1 MMKNTLN
8 WGKIKN
14 GFSGFE
20 KLALLYVKETFQNS
34 SWTATSATR
43 DGNKD
48 AVAIVL
54 GYQACIFEDQKWW
67 MEAKYSNETV
77 NLTRYRLDATIVSAI
92 LEKNVTKIIFVT
104 NLLLKPKTIADLQ
117 NALKLATGYDDIR
130 FICKYDL
137 EYWLF
142 QKPEYMQNFF
152 EPEDCLFDLPELF
165 IVNKAEYYYSS
176 TDILAFKESL
186 QLLQKDIPYRM
197 HFSVYSPVEK
207 NSRLVSNSSFSG
219 IKILSDRNVR
229 LYPGENRITV
239 DFKLSGKFPGK
250 RRKIYNSDP
259 LFKIE
264 GQPVISEKYITVSEN
279 TGEYVA
285 LEYQE
290 RILRYLKNFL
300 KKFHEENIFKIYE
313 IIGNSGSGKS
323 FIANNFLQLKA
334 CRKDGV
340 YYFEFSNSS
349 ADNMI
354 ALVNLIIYIHFP
366 YLAADDVDIDYIN
379 TLYHRNYISVRLK
392 KLIENRSDFEEL
404 NKTISDIHTADE
416 IFPVNLYINSRIII
430 LDNVQKLRDI
440 EKDLLIETIQGLYF
454 RKAPVFFLIIEQE
467 SLQDMLYR
475 KLSEKVPVK
484 RLDCQ
489 LESCDIL
496 GHLKK
501 LPFFRVSDDN
511 RMNYQI
517 LFPNIIDLIMYLR
530 YLRDVKD
537 EISNM
542 DDFYLSY
549 HSFINSDIADM
560 YMLDQFNKLFSEDED
575 IRKYCDIIFWSDHG
589 LFQEELNPNKQK
601 MIEKLLSQNLIKYSS
616 NGNIVPCHDIYKIFY
631 QEHFKPLQSDFLL
644 PDQGLTEIT
653 SMISSN
659 LFSITQIYD
668 YSKELRKLIADQKFY
683 TVKYILDN
691 LFQGQNRNLIQNHI
705 GIELYYELYILF
717 AIANTNISR
726 KSSGKNLFEKICNE
740 TANNSNIRIMKVH
753 EEAAWELI
761 NSFYDSLM
769 FQEADENI
777 RELILTLY
785 KMKGL
790 GALHGKLTAN
800 IRYHDVMVIKSLIEA
815 DMGSPVH
822 YIHFAKRHELMIKN
836 NFAYRAETFSVRYAQ
851 AIMRC
856 MPEKAIQLF
865 QNAVKEIERARG
877 SSDKY
882 YLWSA
887 FDYYY
892 MLITFQNDFT
902 ILHKLTD
909 VHEKL
914 KVDYYNDYRKRI
926 AGVAALFFQTGDMEQ
941 GFQYIFSDACVKREM
956 RPRQKAFYYETM
968 ALCEVLQKNY
978 SNASVFLNK
987 AAYIFEDLPEYKDI
1001 VLHNLDILQ
1010 KESFSQNSVKY
1021 CFEKSLDETVY
1032 YLDPRCIW

>member
-1 MMKNTLN
+1 MKNTLD

-20 KLALLYVKETFQNS
+20 KLALLYVKETFANS
-34 SWTATSATR
+34 SWTATSPTR

-54 GYQACIFEDQKWW
+54 GYQAGISEEQKWW

-77 NLTRYRLDATIVSAI
+77 SLTRYRLDATIVSAI

-117 NALKLATGYDDIR
+117 HALMLATGYDDVR

-142 QKPEYMQNFF
+142 RNPQYMKDFF
-152 EPEDCLFDLPELF
+152 EPEDCIFDLPELF

-186 QLLQKDIPYRM
+186 QFLQKAIPYRM

-207 NSRLVSNSSFSG
+207 SGKLVSNSSFSG
-219 IKILSDRNVR
+219 IKILSDRNVH

-239 DFKLSGKFPGK
+239 DFELSGKFPGNRK
-250 RRKIYNSDP
+250 KIYNSNP
-259 LFKIE
+259 LFNIE
-264 GQPVISEKYITVSEN
+264 GQPIISEKFITVSEN
-279 TGEYVA
+279 TGEYVV

-290 RILRYLKNFL
+290 RILKDLEKFL
-300 KKFHEENIFKIYE
+300 KKFYEENIFKIYE

-323 FIANNFLQLKA
+323 FIANNFLQLKD
-334 CRKDGV
+334 CRKNGV

-379 TLYHRNYISVRLK
+379 TLNHKNYISVYLK

-404 NKTISDIHTADE
+404 NKAISDIHSADE
-416 IFPVNLYINSRIII
+416 IFPVNFYINSRIII
-430 LDNVQKLRDI
+430 LDNVQKLRDM
-440 EKDLLIETIQGLYF
+440 EKYLLTETIQGLYL
-454 RKAPVFFLIIEQE
+454 RKAPIFFLVIEQE
-467 SLQDMLYR
+467 SLQDMLYNR
-475 KLSEKVPVK
+475 LSEKVPVK

-489 LESCDIL
+489 LESGDIL
-496 GHLKK
+496 KHLRE
-501 LPFFRVSDDN
+501 LPFFRISNDN
-511 RMNYQI
+511 LMNYQI
-517 LFPNIIDLIMYLR
+517 LFPNIIDLIMYLK
-530 YLRDVKD
+530 YLRDVKE

-542 DDFYLSY
+542 DDLYLSY

-560 YMLDQFNKLFSEDED
+560 YMLDQFNKLFSENEN

-589 LFQEELNPNKQK
+589 LSQEELNQNIIKVIP
-601 MIEKLLSQNLIKYSS
+601 KLLSQNLIKYSA

-668 YSKELRKLIADQKFY
+668 YSQELRKLITEQKFY
-683 TVKYILDN
+683 TVKYILEN
-691 LFQGQNRNLIQNHI
+691 LFQDQNRNFIQNYI

-726 KSSGKNLFEKICNE
+726 KASGKNLFEKICNE

-769 FQEADENI
+769 FQEADEKI

-790 GALHGKLTAN
+790 GALHGRLTAN

-815 DMGSPVH
+815 DTGSSAHYVH
-822 YIHFAKRHELMIKN
+822 FVKRQELMIKN
-836 NFAYRAETFSVRYAQ
+836 NFTYRAETFSVRYAQ
-851 AIMRC
+851 TIMRC
-856 MPEKAIQLF
+856 MPEKALQLF
-865 QNAVKEIERARG
+865 ENAVKEIERTRG
-877 SSDKY
+877 NSDKY

-902 ILHKLTD
+902 VLPKLTN
-909 VHEKL
+909 VHEAL
-914 KVDYYNDYRKRI
+914 KVNYYNDYRKRI
-926 AGVAALFFQTGDMEQ
+926 PGIATLFFQTGDMEQ

-956 RPRQKAFYYETM
+956 RPRQRAFYYETM
-968 ALCEVLQKNY
+968 AFSEALQKNY
-978 SNASVFLNK
+978 SNASDFLNK
-987 AAYIFEDLPEYKDI
+987 AADIFENLPEYKDI
-1001 VLHNLDILQ
+1001 VLHNIDILQ
-1010 KESFSQNSVKY
+1010 KESFSQNSIKY
-1021 CFEKSLDETVY
+1021 CFEKSLDENIY

>member
-1 MMKNTLN
+1 MKNTLD

-20 KLALLYVKETFQNS
+20 KLALLYVKETFENS
-34 SWTATSATR
+34 SWTATPATR

-48 AVAIVL
+48 AVAIIL
-54 GYQACIFEDQKWW
+54 GYQAGILEDQKWW

-77 NLTRYRLDATIVSAI
+77 SLTRYRLDATIVSAI
-92 LEKNVTKIIFVT
+92 LEKNVAKIIFIT

-130 FICKYDL
+130 FVCKYDL

-142 QKPEYMQNFF
+142 RKRQYMQDFF
-152 EPEDCLFDLPELF
+152 EPENCIFDLPELF

-186 QLLQKDIPYRM
+186 QFLQKDIPYRM
-197 HFSVYSPVEK
+197 YFSVYSSVKK
-207 NSRLVSNSSFSG
+207 NCKIISNSTFSG
-219 IKILSDRNVR
+219 IKILSDRNIH

-250 RRKIYNSDP
+250 RKKIYNSDP
-259 LFKIE
+259 LFNIE
-264 GQPVISEKYITVSEN
+264 GQPVISEKFITVSEN
-279 TGEYVA
+279 AGEYVV

-290 RILRYLKNFL
+290 RILKDLEKFL

-323 FIANNFLQLKA
+323 FIANNFLQLKD
-334 CRKDGV
+334 CRKTGV

-379 TLYHRNYISVRLK
+379 TLNHENYISVCLK

-404 NKTISDIHTADE
+404 NKTISDIHNADE
-416 IFPVNLYINSRIII
+416 IFPANFHINPRIII
-430 LDNVQKLRDI
+430 LDNVQKLKDM
-440 EKDLLIETIQGLYF
+440 EKYLLTETIQGLYI
-454 RKAPVFFLIIEQE
+454 RKAPIFFLVIEQE
-467 SLQDMLYR
+467 SLQDMFYN

-484 RLDCQ
+484 RLNCG
-489 LESCDIL
+489 LESDDIL
-496 GHLKK
+496 KHLKK
-501 LPFFRVSDDN
+501 LPFFRIENDN
-511 RMNYQI
+511 LMNYQI
-517 LFPNIIDLIMYLR
+517 LFPNIVDLIMYLK
-530 YLRDVKD
+530 YLRDIKE

-542 DDFYLSY
+542 DDLYLSY
-549 HSFINSDIADM
+549 HAFINSDIADI
-560 YMLDQFNKLFSEDED
+560 YMQDQFNKLFSENED

-589 LFQEELNPNKQK
+589 LSQEELNQNIIKV
-601 MIEKLLSQNLIKYSS
+601 IEKLLSQNLIKYNA

-644 PDQGLTEIT
+644 SDRGLTEIT
-653 SMISSN
+653 SMISSG

-668 YSKELRKLIADQKFY
+668 YSKELRKLIIDQKFY
-683 TVKYILDN
+683 TVKYILEN
-691 LFQGQNRNLIQNHI
+691 LFQNQNRNFIQNCI
-705 GIELYYELYILF
+705 GIELYYELYILY

-726 KSSGKNLFEKICNE
+726 KTSGKNLFEKICNE
-740 TANNSNIRIMKVH
+740 TANNYNIRIMKVH
-753 EEAAWELI
+753 EEATWELI

-769 FQEADENI
+769 FQDADKKI
-777 RELILTLY
+777 KELFLTLC
-785 KMKGL
+785 KMKKL
-790 GALHGKLTAN
+790 GALHGKLAVN
-800 IRYHDVMVIKSLIEA
+800 IRYHDVIVIKSLIEA
-815 DMGSPVH
+815 DMGSPLHYVH
-822 YIHFAKRHELMIKN
+822 FVKRQESMTKN
-836 NFAYRAETFSVRYAQ
+836 NFAYRAVTFSVRYAQ
-851 AIMRC
+851 TIMRC

-865 QNAVKEIERARG
+865 ENAVKEIEGTRG
-877 SSDKY
+877 NSDKY
-882 YLWSA
+882 YLWST

-902 ILHKLTD
+902 VFHKLTD
-909 VHEKL
+909 VHEEL
-914 KVDYYNDYRKRI
+914 KANYYNDYRKRI

-968 ALCEVLQKNY
+968 ALYEALHKNY
-978 SNASVFLNK
+978 SNASDFLSK
-987 AAYIFEDLPEYKDI
+987 AADIFENLPEYKDI
-1001 VLHNLDILQ
+1001 VLHNIDILQ

-1021 CFEKSLDETVY
+1021 CFEKSLDEKIY